1 MADSVNRLND
11 VWRFVDQ
18 GIFDLSDD
26 SQGNELLSAVDTM
39 SEFNERLASVF
50 GRFDD
55 EQIQWIDMVRRHIML
70 HSTPLSVGPIL
81 SEMLFQQKETVVLTS
96 ATLATDS
103 NFGFLR
109 ERVGFPDDCDEL
121 LVDSPFNYR
130 RNTLLLVPDDL
141 PDPRRGADHA
151 RGTAQVILNM
161 AQALDGHLMAL
172 FTSHSAL
179 REASFQV
186 RGPLR
191 ASGINVLAQGIDGTP
206 RQLVDRLH
214 ADPRAVLLGTASFW
228 EGRGHGVGHSAR
240 TAAVSPALPRTHGS
254 YRQSPGEPVQQPV
267 QRIPGAFSS
276 AAFSPGASAG

>member
-1 MADSVNRLND
+1 MSGRL
-11 VWRFVDQ
+11 VDQ
-18 GIFDLSDD
+18 GIFDLTDD
-26 SQGNELLSAVDTM
+26 SQANELLSAVDTM

-50 GRFDD
+50 GRYD
-55 EQIQWIDMVRRHIML
+55 EERIQWIDMVRRNVTL

-109 ERVGFPDDCDEL
+109 QRLGFPDDCDEL

-186 RGPLR
+186 RGRLR
-191 ASGINVLAQGIDGTP
+191 AAGITVLAQGIDGTP

-214 ADPRAVLLGTASFW
+214 ADPRAVPAGHRQLLG
-228 EGRGHGVGHSAR
+228 RCGHGVGHPAR
-240 TAAVSPALPRTHGS
+240 AAVVSPA
-254 YRQSPGEPVQQPV
+254 V
-267 QRIPGAFSS
+267 PGALGSHR
-276 AAFSPGASAG
+276 